1 VEPRYNEDL
10 DMAALHALKDDER
23 RQAEELLIERMKEED
38 DFRVPPAL
46 ASSG

>member
-1 VEPRYNEDL
+1 VEQRYNEDL

-38 DFRVPPAL
+38 DFRVRRRSR
-46 ASSG
+46 SSG